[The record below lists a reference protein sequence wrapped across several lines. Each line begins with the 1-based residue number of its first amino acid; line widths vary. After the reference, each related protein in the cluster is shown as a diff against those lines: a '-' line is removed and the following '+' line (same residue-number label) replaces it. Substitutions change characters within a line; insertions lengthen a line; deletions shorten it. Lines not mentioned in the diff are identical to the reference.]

1 MAEMET
7 YRRFTV
13 YCRPIGFI
21 KQNAGCTSTSLQ
33 EDPMKHKALGL
44 ATVMVASFSLPAL
57 GGDVTYTTDIRPLM
71 EQKCLGC
78 HGAGSPYYGDFKKD
92 KKKYEA
98 VMKGPR
104 MDTYAGVL
112 YFVGWPDTGAL
123 MRRLDDGKSAKSGKP
138 GNMYKFLGSSDDER
152 KMNLKKF
159 KAWVGEGGWV
169 LNRWKARGNV
179 PAVTKEQVSKI
190 KVKY

>member
-1 MAEMET
+1 
-7 YRRFTV
+7 
-13 YCRPIGFI
+13 
-21 KQNAGCTSTSLQ
+21 
-33 EDPMKHKALGL
+33 MKHNALGF
-44 ATVMVASFSLPAL
+44 AAVMLVSFSIPAL
-57 GGDVTYTTDIRPLM
+57 AGDVTYSNDIRPLM

-78 HGAGSPYYGDFKKD
+78 HGDSAPYYGDFKND

-98 VMKGPR
+98 AMKGPR
-104 MDTYAGVL
+104 MDTYADVL

-138 GNMYKFLGSSDDER
+138 GNMYGFLGSNDDER
-152 KMNLKKF
+152 QKNLKKF

-169 LNRWKARGNV
+169 LNRWEARGSV